1 MVILKNHGHS
11 SLPKDPRILLK
22 VPRIIVSILKC
33 EGDNFYLG
41 LRSIISYFLWNPA
54 KHCDIL
60 ELIINIDGLP
70 LFKLAGT
77 QF

>member
-11 SLPKDPRILLK
+11 SSPKDPRILLK
-22 VPRIIVSILKC
+22 VPRIIVSTQKC
-33 EGDNFYLG
+33 GGDYFYLG
-41 LRSIISYFLWNPA
+41 LRSIISYFSSNPA
-54 KHCDIL
+54 KNCDIV

>member
-22 VPRIIVSILKC
+22 VPRIIVSTQKC
-33 EGDNFYLG
+33 GGDYFYLG
-41 LRSIISYFLWNPA
+41 LRSIISYFLLNPA
-54 KHCDIL
+54 KNCDIV